1 MEHLTTL
8 WAGYGNI
15 YRLHFV
21 PGEKTG
27 EVPAS
32 AALKWIEPPSSAGED
47 GGNEEEQE
55 GTMRKILSYR
65 VEANFYSNLSSKF
78 SSQHHATPTFLAR
91 PTPFTLLL
99 SDLATEYELMP
110 TGRQDLTLEQ
120 ALAGLDAIARLHA
133 CFWGY
138 TVQDGRECHEP
149 LEEMRRLKSGRPGWQ
164 GKGVWKWGTYK

>member
-1 MEHLTTL
+1 
-8 WAGYGNI
+8 
-15 YRLHFV
+15 
-21 PGEKTG
+21 
-27 EVPAS
+27 
-32 AALKWIEPPSSAGED
+32 LKWIEPPSSAGED
-47 GGNEEEQE
+47 GEDEEEQE

-65 VEANFYSNLSSKF
+65 IEANFYSNLSSKF
-78 SSQHHATPTFLAR
+78 SSRHHGTPTFLAR

-138 TVQDGRECHEP
+138 KAKEERECHEP
-149 LEEMRRLKSGRPGWQ
+149 LEEMRRLKSGRPVWQ
-164 GKGVWKWGTYK
+164 GEGVWKWGTYK